1 MMIKNIMLLTKIS
14 TRNFLQNLNILDKNT
29 KKINKKS
36 MYVWMLIVII
46 IAIAFVSNEVLN
58 ILEDYGQMQIFLNVL
73 FTIAIIIM
81 FMQTIIASMN
91 ILYFSKDIEY
101 FLPMPIKAKELLLSK
116 VNTMINILYGTEL
129 LFMLIPLILYGVS
142 TTASFSYYVYVI
154 ANDPGVAIVV
164 NDVIDEEAIENMTA
178 TSMSTTYA
186 KADNFIMFNECN
198 AQDKKAGVSITID
211 PDDTYD
217 RPATCDPIYLDRLA
231 VKITSSAPNVTT
243 IGTKDKP
250 SELPA
255 IKKVQLVGFK
265 LVNGVTKTYLQ
276 QHWERTLANAGSYPW
291 FNNLQIPTLSNNA
304 TDFYNHLSAFRT
316 LTSEDGVYTA
326 VVDEYDKVSYY
337 NASDLDADIYCMENK
352 PANDLYGTTTG
363 LIYQWQATEVEGSDG
378 NAGTNCFYSYGGN
391 FYVSLAAIEQENPGA
406 FDAATITDI
415 ETTKLAAAEKE
426 LKDACAKTG
435 DEKQSAISAFRVKY
449 RIKVFTD
456 GIMYYSYF
464 IKDQNY
470 VDSNTDKTS
479 HYYAVMRNTVYGLTV
494 TALERIGTDIP
505 GGWDPDREPE
515 DPLDPTNVYM
525 QIQVRANPWV
535 VSNQDIT
542 LD

>member
-1 MMIKNIMLLTKIS
+1 MKL
-14 TRNFLQNLNILDKNT
+14 RHFFFAA
-29 KKINKKS
+29 
-36 MYVWMLIVII
+36 MLIGGFAACSDEENLGGVDNGSSEVNAYMTLQIVGPQGMGTKTQGGPSGTTDPADPESGDYVTGTEDENTI
-46 IAIAFVSNEVLN
+46 SNLTVL
-58 ILEDYGQMQIFLNVL
+58 LCSLSGEDYIVQRKESVKGLNATSGVI
-73 FTIAIIIM
+73 T
-81 FMQTIIASMN
+81 T
-91 ILYFSKDIEY
+91 D
-101 FLPMPIKAKELLLSK
+101 PIPAQ
-116 VNTMINILYGTEL
+116 VGT
-129 LFMLIPLILYGVS
+129 
-142 TTASFSYYVYVI
+142 YYVYVI
-154 ANDPGVAIVV
+154 ANDPGVAIAV

-217 RPATCDPIYLDRLA
+217 RPATCNPIYLDRLA

-276 QHWERTLANAGSYPW
+276 QHWERTLANAGTYPW

-316 LTSEDGVYTA
+316 LTSKDGVYTA

-363 LIYQWQATEVEGSDG
+363 LIYQWKATEVNGSDG

-406 FDAATITDI
+406 FDAATITDT

-435 DEKQSAISAFRVKY
+435 DEKQSAISDFRVKY